1 MWNWRRA
8 AFLSLLA
15 AGASGVAYAQ
25 DGVVLQRDVPPPGGI
40 NDYRVT
46 VLVSNEADEAPLVDP
61 LLRNAWGIAASDQG
75 PWWVANNFT
84 ATSTVYTGDGTKI
97 PLEPSVPGEPTGTV
111 FNGSGSFQ
119 MEQDEP
125 AVFLF
130 ASLDGTFSAWNGNVN
145 PNALVVH
152 TSPGSVYT
160 GLAIHGHTL
169 YTTDFAEC
177 HVEAFRGNFFDGS
190 FDEVDLDGDFPPED
204 VPAGY
209 CPFNVQAIGDSVFV
223 TYAKVG
229 PEGDEEHGVGLGFVR
244 QFDTD
249 GNFVARVASHGPLN
263 APWGVAKAPEN
274 WGRFSGC
281 LLIGNFGDGTIT
293 GWCPVGSHKNKR
305 RYRFGG
311 YLRDKNEKIVI
322 DGLWGIGFGNDHLS
336 GPSDVVYFAAGPDD
350 EVNGYFGK
358 IVIHREE

>member
-1 MWNWRRA
+1 MNPWRRA
-8 AFLSLLA
+8 PVFLSSVLF
-15 AGASGVAYAQ
+15 ASGAFALAQ
-25 DGVVLQRDVPPPGGI
+25 DVGFGRNAPVVAPA

-46 VLVSNEADEAPLVDP
+46 VLVSNEEDEAPVVDP
-61 LLRNAWGIAASDQG
+61 LLRNAWGIARSPQG

-84 ATSTVYTGDGTKI
+84 NTSTVYTGDGAKLG
-97 PLEPSVPGEPTGTV
+97 LEPAVSGGPTGTV

-119 MEQDEP
+119 MAGGKP

-130 ASLDGTFSAWNGNVN
+130 ASLDGTFSAWNGDVN
-145 PNALVVH
+145 PNAVVVH

-160 GLAIHGHTL
+160 GLAIHGSTL

-190 FDEVDLDGDFPPED
+190 FDEVELSGDFPPED

-209 CPFNVQAIGDSVFV
+209 CPFNVKAIGSSVYV

-229 PEGDEEHGVGLGFVR
+229 PDGDEEHGVGLGFVR

-249 GNFVARVASHGPLN
+249 GNFVAKVASHGPLN
-263 APWGVAKAPEN
+263 APWGIAKAPAN
-274 WGRFSGC
+274 WGPFSSC
-281 LLIGNFGDGTIT
+281 LIIGNFGDGMIT
-293 GWCPVGSHKNKR
+293 GWCPGQKHKTK
-305 RYRFGG
+305 YRFGG
-311 YLRDKNEKIVI
+311 FLRDKGPKIVI
-322 DGLWGIGFGNDHLS
+322 DGLWGLGFGNGHLA
-336 GPSDVVYFAAGPDD
+336 GPQDVLFFAAGPDD

-358 IVIHREE
+358 IVFHPDTD